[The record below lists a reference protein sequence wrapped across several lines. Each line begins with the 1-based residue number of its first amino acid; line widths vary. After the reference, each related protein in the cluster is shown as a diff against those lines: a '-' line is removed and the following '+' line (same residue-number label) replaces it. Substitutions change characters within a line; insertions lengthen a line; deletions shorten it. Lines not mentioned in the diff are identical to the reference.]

1 MKKLVLVL
9 IIVVTMAAAAMAQSH
24 FVVGPFNWSD
34 TYVTSDAEAIALIQ
48 EYKGTNAEFVQYKG
62 RYSLDMSSP
71 EAWNGYNAIS
81 RNYNTNKA
89 TMLKQLKGG
98 VWVVFAF
105 ENGQLR
111 YGNCFTTNNK

>member
-1 MKKLVLVL
+1 MRKLILAMVMM
-9 IIVVTMAAAAMAQSH
+9 IVMATAAMAQSH
-24 FVVGPFNWSD
+24 FVVGSFNWAD
-34 TYVTSDAEAIALIQ
+34 TYVTSNEEAIALIQ

-89 TMLKQLKGG
+89 TMLKQLKGDI
-98 VWVVFAF
+98 WVVFAF
-105 ENGQLR
+105 ENGKLR
-111 YGNCFTTNNK
+111 YGNCFTTIK